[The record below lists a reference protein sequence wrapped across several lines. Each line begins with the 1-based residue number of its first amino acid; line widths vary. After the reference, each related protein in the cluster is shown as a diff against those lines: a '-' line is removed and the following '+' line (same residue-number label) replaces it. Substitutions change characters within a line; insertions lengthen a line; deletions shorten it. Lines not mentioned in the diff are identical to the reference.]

1 MHLVIQ
7 FVLCCALVSPLFAG
21 NGSIPRYEVGEKAR
35 ATITTPVPLIVVD
48 QEKTEMLRQQ
58 EAARVPAIFRFYPKA
73 VDEAENK
80 LRTVFDNTR
89 EKFQNQIQTD
99 FNKPTL
105 GTEALAQP
113 KFQRLQSNF
122 RKQNKNFPLTE
133 DLAQV
138 WATGDSDAAIQTTL
152 AGKLREV
159 MAGYIRPDNL
169 PQVAKTGPWNGRVV
183 TLPSPGYVLDLE
195 TAQKQSFTTNKTNF
209 VAIGKLRKEFISSYP
224 SNEQAVAKFI
234 ASFIQENLVPDEEL
248 TRQARASRT
257 EAIWSADNYEAG
269 QVLVSSNEP
278 ITPRIKAAL
287 DQLREKMTAQAAQAE
302 LAEEKLKAQNKAARF
317 REQAL
322 LAKAE
327 AETAAERNWWL
338 AIAGGAVG
346 IVVLISVL
354 LRLKKKPVV
363 TALVPMS
370 MVGSHSNVPM
380 LSSNGEGS
388 VVLSTSA
395 TSTAVP
401 SVEADAWKERALVA
415 ELKAEQLST
424 VVKAGLLPQ
433 LSRWLANKF
442 VSRLALERRQ
452 LLETQ
457 HRAEL
462 AIAEIEH
469 RLEEV
474 RAPLEERLRVYED
487 RIQTLEAELAAKAA
501 ENQELIK
508 ATILAARRKL
518 EQERSKNLLEFN

>member
-1 MHLVIQ
+1 
-7 FVLCCALVSPLFAG
+7 
-21 NGSIPRYEVGEKAR
+21 
-35 ATITTPVPLIVVD
+35 
-48 QEKTEMLRQQ
+48 
-58 EAARVPAIFRFYPKA
+58 
-73 VDEAENK
+73 
-80 LRTVFDNTR
+80 
-89 EKFQNQIQTD
+89 
-99 FNKPTL
+99 
-105 GTEALAQP
+105 
-113 KFQRLQSNF
+113 
-122 RKQNKNFPLTE
+122 
-133 DLAQV
+133 
-138 WATGDSDAAIQTTL
+138 
-152 AGKLREV
+152 
-159 MAGYIRPDNL
+159 
-169 PQVAKTGPWNGRVV
+169 
-183 TLPSPGYVLDLE
+183 VLDLE
-195 TAQKQSFTTNKTNF
+195 TAQKQSVTTNKTNF
-209 VAIGKLRKEFISSYP
+209 VAISKLRKDFISSYP

-234 ASFIQENLVPDEEL
+234 ASFIKENLVPDEEL

-287 DQLREKMTAQAAQAE
+287 DQLREKMSAEAAQAE
-302 LAEEKLKAQNKAARF
+302 VAEEKLKAQNKAARF

-327 AETAAERNWWL
+327 AETATERNWWL
-338 AIAGGAVG
+338 AIGGGVVG
-346 IVVLISVL
+346 IVVLLSVL

-363 TALVPMS
+363 TALVPMP
-370 MVGSHSNVPM
+370 MVGSHANVSM
-380 LSSNGEGS
+380 LSPTGEGS
-388 VVLSTSA
+388 VVISTSA
-395 TSTAVP
+395 TPTAFP
-401 SVEADAWKERALVA
+401 SAEVDAWKERALDA

-433 LSRWLANKF
+433 LSRWMANKF

-462 AIAEIEH
+462 VIAEIEH

-474 RAPLEERLRVYED
+474 RAPLEERLRVYEE
-487 RIQTLEAELAAKAA
+487 RIQALEAELAAKAA

>member
-1 MHLVIQ
+1 MHFVIQ
-7 FVLCCALVSPLFAG
+7 IFLCCALVSPILAG
-21 NGSIPRYEVGEKAR
+21 TGFIPQYEVGNRAR

-48 QEKTEMLRQQ
+48 QQKTEMLRQQ

-80 LRTVFDNTR
+80 LRTAFDNGR
-89 EKFQNQIQTD
+89 EKFQNQIQAE
-99 FNKPTL
+99 FKKPAL
-105 GTEALAQP
+105 DIQALAQP
-113 KFQRLQSNF
+113 KFQQLQSNF
-122 RKQNKNFPLTE
+122 QKQNKSFPLTA
-133 DLAQV
+133 DLVQL
-138 WATGDSDAAIQTTL
+138 WATGESDAAIQTAF
-152 AGKLREV
+152 AGKLRGV
-159 MAGYIRPDNL
+159 MAGYIRPDTL
-169 PQVAKTGPWNGRVV
+169 SPVAKIGPGNGMVV
-183 TLPSPGYVLDLE
+183 TLPSSGYVLDLE
-195 TAQKQSFTTNKTNF
+195 TAQKQSFLTNKTSF
-209 VAIGKLRKEFISSYP
+209 IAIGKLRNEFINSYP
-224 SNEQAVAKFI
+224 SNEQAVARFI
-234 ASFIQENLVPDEEL
+234 ASFIKENLVPDEEL

-287 DQLREKMTAQAAQAE
+287 DQLREKMTADSAQAE
-302 LAEEKLKAQNKAARF
+302 QAEEKLKAQNKAARF

-327 AETAAERNWWL
+327 EETAAERNWWM
-338 AIAGGAVG
+338 AIAGGVVG
-346 IVVLISVL
+346 VVVLLSVL
-354 LRLKKKPVV
+354 LRLKKKPAV
-363 TALVPMS
+363 TGLVSMPMVS
-370 MVGSHSNVPM
+370 SQSNIPM
-380 LSSNGEGS
+380 LSSVGEGS
-388 VVLSTSA
+388 VVISTFSSPAAFPSA
-395 TSTAVP
+395 
-401 SVEADAWKERALVA
+401 EADAWKERALDA

-452 LLETQ
+452 LMETQ

-462 AIAEIEH
+462 VIAEIEN
-469 RLEEV
+469 RLEQV
-474 RAPLEERLRVYED
+474 RAPLEERLRVYEE

-508 ATILAARRKL
+508 ATIVAARRKI